1 MKLALVA
8 TLAVS
13 ASAFAPQANN
23 ARPSVAM
30 QAENSRRE
38 AMTSIAGA
46 AAALIPVAANAA
58 AGESPRFSV
67 FGVIGDGGSYSEGA
81 AYGSDQSAKVYSP
94 YSVYGEVGTSD
105 ALYKAGNDS
114 EVARKKAYIAE
125 SQKRLAN
132 LPGYVEKKQWF
143 NVKDELTR
151 YMYETR
157 GAVRGLA
164 KTPEQKKLAKKF
176 FEAIEEAT
184 LQATLKNQD
193 ACAAASADSVSLL
206 QEFSA
211 SL

>member
-1 MKLALVA
+1 MKPALVA

-38 AMTSIAGA
+38 AMSSIVGA

-67 FGVIGDGGSYSEGA
+67 FGLIGDGSSYSEGA
-81 AYGSDQSAKVYSP
+81 AFGTDQSAEVYSP
-94 YSVYGEVGTSD
+94 YSVYGKVGTSD
-105 ALYKAGNDS
+105 ALYKDDNA
-114 EVARKKAYIAE
+114 EEIARKKAYIAE

-176 FEAIEEAT
+176 FEAIEET
-184 LQATLKNQD
+184 NLQSTLKHQD
-193 ACAAASADSVSLL
+193 AAAAAAAESATRL